1 MKTANLLNFTPTSYA
16 AAPPSQGEAIIAVID
31 KRFMLGIVHI
41 ATVYRPNPFSD
52 KSRSIRTSRH
62 FPTVVRGRYVP
73 NPAAISVI
81 RMRKSHLV
89 TFRKILISLEDI
101 GERNFAWRSS
111 NRKREIKK
119 RVA

>member
-52 KSRSIRTSRH
+52 KSRSIRTSRQLYG
-62 FPTVVRGRYVP
+62 GRYVP